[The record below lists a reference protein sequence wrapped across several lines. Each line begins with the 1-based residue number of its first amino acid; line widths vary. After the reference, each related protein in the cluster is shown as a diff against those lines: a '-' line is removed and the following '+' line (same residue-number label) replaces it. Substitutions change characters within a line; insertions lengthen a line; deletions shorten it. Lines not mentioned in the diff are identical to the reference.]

1 LGQTVGRGSSRRF
14 QTVCFGPRTSKNVP
28 IRPEEAEIVPKT
40 PPSDEVL
47 DEITS
52 VVTATMTYP
61 DEEVLA
67 IAVTVFVKTPNGR
80 MGRSV
85 VQPPDAA
92 EDVLEIIRRQ
102 LAGEDPR
109 TWDGE

>member
-1 LGQTVGRGSSRRF
+1 MQ
-14 QTVCFGPRTSKNVP
+14 N
-28 IRPEEAEIVPKT
+28 T

-47 DEITS
+47 DEIAN
-52 VVTATMTYP
+52 VVKATMTYP
-61 DEEVLA
+61 D
-67 IAVTVFVKTPNGR
+67 AVTVFVQTPNGR

-102 LAGEDPR
+102 LEGEDPR
-109 TWDGE
+109 TWVGE

>member
-1 LGQTVGRGSSRRF
+1 MQ
-14 QTVCFGPRTSKNVP
+14 N
-28 IRPEEAEIVPKT
+28 T

-47 DEITS
+47 DEIAN
-52 VVTATMTYP
+52 VVKATMTYP

-67 IAVTVFVKTPNGR
+67 IAVTVFVQTPNGR

-102 LAGEDPR
+102 LEGEDPR
-109 TWDGE
+109 TWVGE